1 MRRNAITC
9 VSELVVKMIFNG
21 IKLTNSCKEKMSGL
35 ILDNDLKFGPHSR
48 SMCKKAGQK
57 LGVLNRISSLLY
69 PENKKLV
76 FEAAIKSHFS

>member
-1 MRRNAITC
+1 
-9 VSELVVKMIFNG
+9 
-21 IKLTNSCKEKMSGL
+21 MSGL
-35 ILDNDLKFGPHSR
+35 ILDNDLNFGPHSR